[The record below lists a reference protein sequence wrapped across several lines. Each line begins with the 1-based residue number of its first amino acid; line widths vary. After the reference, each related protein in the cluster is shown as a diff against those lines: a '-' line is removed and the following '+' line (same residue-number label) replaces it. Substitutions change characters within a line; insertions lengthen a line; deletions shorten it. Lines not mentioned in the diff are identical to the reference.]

1 MLPLDVTLPLDL
13 TYSIPLPLWRQA
25 SKPKGRTAGQEQMS
39 RALRCGE
46 KSETVQH
53 HPLTLSSKRFDPL
66 SLEVK
71 LKRYGSALGLARL
84 VTLEVSL

>member
-1 MLPLDVTLPLDL
+1 MLPLDIMLPLDL

-25 SKPKGRTAGQEQMS
+25 PKPKGRTVEQEQMS
-39 RALRCGE
+39 QVLRCGE
-46 KSETVQH
+46 KSRTMQH
-53 HPLTLSSKRFDPL
+53 HPLTLSSERSDPL

-71 LKRYGSALGLARL
+71 LKRSGFALGLAWP